1 MSRKRHRSSEVKCPS
16 CQTLTR
22 RNAKFCHECGNP
34 LNGSPAAK
42 RSVWKTILPVAGV
55 FAASGAALAIVLGT
69 FTPKQNS
76 EAVLPVLPQPGAASS
91 AQQNPQAVDL
101 SSMTPRQAADRLFN
115 RVMAAYENQD
125 MAQAVQFAPMA
136 LEAYKLV
143 ETLDADAEYHV
154 GLINYVLGNMEDVRR
169 QIEILRKDS
178 PDHLLAS
185 VLEIKVAK
193 QAGDEKT
200 VAETL
205 AKAAAVYEKEMKR
218 GLPEYVAHRVT
229 IETLRKP
236 IAD

>member
-1 MSRKRHRSSEVKCPS
+1 MD
-16 CQTLTR
+16 
-22 RNAKFCHECGNP
+22 
-34 LNGSPAAK
+34 GSAAAK
-42 RSVWKTILPVAGV
+42 RSPWKTVLPIAGV
-55 FAASGAALAIVLGT
+55 FAASGAALALVLGT

-76 EAVLPVLPQPGAASS
+76 EAVLPTLPQPGAA
-91 AQQNPQAVDL
+91 APALQNPQAVDL

-115 RVMAAYENQD
+115 RVMAAYENKD
-125 MAQAVQFAPMA
+125 TAQAKQFAPMA

-154 GLINYVLGNMEDVRR
+154 GLISYVLGNMDDVRK
-169 QIEILRKDS
+169 QIDILRKDS

-205 AKAAAVYEKEMKR
+205 AKAATVYDKEMQRK
-218 GLPEYVAHRVT
+218 LPEYVAHRVT